1 MVEQPRPGQRW
12 MSEPEPELGLG
23 VVEEADRFQVALYFP
38 ASGER
43 RRYAVE
49 HAPLRRSRFNMGDA
63 VFIPGGEP
71 MIVEAVDE
79 RKGLLHYTG
88 SAGTF
93 SEADLDDS
101 ESATDPVDRLFQ
113 GTADPPE
120 DFDLRFDALDHT
132 SRVRNSEV
140 PGFLGGRIDL
150 IPHQIHIAAEVAGR
164 YLPRVL
170 LADEVGLGKTIEA
183 CLILHRLH
191 LTGRAERILV
201 IVPDSLVHQWFV
213 ELLRRFNLWFT
224 LMDKERCEAVG
235 GAKETAES
243 RNPFLE
249 EQRVICGIS
258 LLVENDRWAR
268 AATEAGWDIV
278 VVDEAHHLSWSPEG
292 PSPEYAVVE
301 GLAAKAPG
309 LLLLTATPEQLGIT
323 GHFARLRLLDPAR
336 YPDLERFG
344 EEQKRFAKV
353 AAVAEKLHSGRAL
366 SARDQATLETLF
378 ESDPDTLREY
388 ADAIRA
394 GDAEARAGL
403 LDDLVDRHGTGRV
416 LFRNTREALT
426 GFPRRV
432 ALPAPLEPRPGLSP
446 EELHERLLR
455 EFELEDDPA
464 LAEARFDYRGGPRA
478 HWLAERLRS
487 LPDEKVLVICR
498 TPLKALALSEALA
511 QEINVKTGVFHEGL
525 TLIQR
530 DRNAAWFAEPG
541 GAQVLICSEIG
552 SEGRNFQFAHHLV
565 LFDLPLDPELLE
577 QRIGRLDRIG
587 QTTDIN
593 IHIPFLRGSATE
605 LLQRWHHEGLDGIEH
620 ALRGGNA
627 YLEKFGKRVRA
638 VARDF
643 HLSAREP
650 VGETSKL
657 IADTARYRARLE
669 ERLRKGQDRLLALQS
684 NRPER
689 AQVLIDKI
697 RSIDDDPALEEF
709 MTRVFDHFGVDAE
722 EVDRRTVHLRQGNF
736 STETLPGLPPDG
748 LSATFD
754 RSQALAREDI
764 HFLTWDHP
772 VVRDSIDLILSSD
785 RGTSGIVTLP
795 GSDGSPPV
803 LLETVYVVECVAP
816 ARLHV
821 DRFLP
826 PAPIRIV
833 VDPSGGDVTA
843 DFPLA
848 AIRRDARMES
858 AFRFGENAAGLREL
872 AARMLSASRENAV
885 RRSNELVA
893 LGRKRARR
901 QLAGEARRLRNL
913 RRVNPA
919 IREDEIRLAETVL
932 GEVNKAI
939 GDAHIRL
946 DSARLI
952 LTGG

>member
-1 MVEQPRPGQRW
+1 

-23 VVEEADRFQVALYFP
+23 VVEEADRFQVAVFFP

-43 RRYAVE
+43 RRYARE
-49 HAPLRRSRFNMGDA
+49 HAPLKRSRFNVGDT
-63 VFIPGGEP
+63 VFIPGGKP
-71 MIVEAVDE
+71 MIVTSVAQ
-79 RKGLLHYTG
+79 RNALFHYTG
-88 SAGTF
+88 EAGTV

-101 ESATDPVDRLFQ
+101 ESSSDPIDRLFQ
-113 GTADPPE
+113 GTVDPPE
-120 DFDLRFDALDHT
+120 DFDLRYDALSHT
-132 SRVRNSEV
+132 SRIRNSEV
-140 PGFLGGRIDL
+140 IGFLGGRIDL

-191 LTGRAERILV
+191 LTGRAERLLV

-213 ELLRRFNLWFT
+213 ELLRRFNLWFA
-224 LMDKERCEAVG
+224 LMDEERCEAVG
-235 GAKETAES
+235 GVREAEAS

-278 VVDEAHHLSWSPEG
+278 VVDEAHHLSWSPDG

-301 GLAAKAPG
+301 RLAAKAPG
-309 LLLLTATPEQLGIT
+309 LLLLTATPEQLGIA

-336 YPDLERFG
+336 YPDLARFT
-344 EEQKRFAKV
+344 EEQKDFSKV
-353 AAVAEKLHSGRAL
+353 AAVADKLYSGRAL
-366 SARDQATLETLF
+366 STRDQATLESLF

-388 ADAIRA
+388 ARAIRA
-394 GDAEARAGL
+394 GDTEARASL

-426 GFPRRV
+426 GFPKRV
-432 ALPAPLEPRPGLSP
+432 ALPTPLAPRPGLSA
-446 EELHERLLR
+446 EELQDRLLR
-455 EFELEDDPA
+455 EFELDDDPA
-464 LAEARFDYRGGPRA
+464 LAQARFDYRGGPRA
-478 HWLAERLRS
+478 HWLAELLRS
-487 LPDEKVLVICR
+487 MPDEKVLVICR
-498 TPLKALALSEALA
+498 TPLKALALAEALA

-587 QTTDIN
+587 QTADVK
-593 IHIPFLRGSATE
+593 IHLPFLRGSATE
-605 LLQRWHHEGLDGIEH
+605 LLQRWHHDGLDGIEH

-627 YLEKFGKRVRA
+627 YLEKFGRRVRSLA
-638 VARDF
+638 CDF
-643 HLSAREP
+643 HLSAHEP
-650 VGETSKL
+650 VGETAKL
-657 IADTARYRARLE
+657 IEDTARYRARLE

-689 AQVLIDKI
+689 AGLIIDKI
-697 RSIDDDPALEEF
+697 RRIDGDSALEEF

-722 EVDRRTVHLRQGNF
+722 EVDERTVHLQQGNF
-736 STETLPGLPPDG
+736 SSEVLPGLPPDG

-754 RSQALAREDI
+754 RTKALGREDI
-764 HFLTWDHP
+764 QFLTWDHP
-772 VVRDSIDLILSSD
+772 VVRDSIDLILGSD
-785 RGTSGIVTLP
+785 RGTSGIVTLA
-795 GSDGSPPV
+795 GKHGSPPV
-803 LLETVYVVECVAP
+803 FLETVYVVECVAP

-826 PAPIRIV
+826 PAPIRVV
-833 VDPSGGDVTA
+833 VDPAGADVTA
-843 DFPLA
+843 DHPLE
-848 AIRRDARMES
+848 AIRRNARADS
-858 AFRFGENAAGLREL
+858 AFRFEKNAAGLREL
-872 AARMLSASRENAV
+872 TARMLSASRESAV
-885 RRSNELVA
+885 RQSDELIA
-893 LGRKRARR
+893 HGRKRARR
-901 QLAGEARRLRNL
+901 QLGGEARRLRNL
-913 RRVNPA
+913 RRINPS

-932 GEVNKAI
+932 NEVNKFI
-939 GDAHIRL
+939 GEAHIRL

-952 LTGG
+952 LTAG